1 MLEISMENSQKLEVN
16 LPRNP
21 VLGLLGMC
29 SKDLTSYYGETCW
42 VMLIVSPF
50 TIARKW
56 KQSKY
61 FLMLNGQWKCGQ
73 YTQFYSPAK
82 KNEIVKCVD
91 EWMELEI
98 VHQVEGTHA
107 QKDKCHGFSHICGS
121 ELWNFR
127 SEYIF
132 SEYIFEL
139 RNHEGKKGGWGRSS
153 RDGNI
158 RI

>member
-61 FLMLNGQWKCGQ
+61 FPMLNGQWKCGH

-91 EWMELEI
+91 EWMELENSTPSWGNPDPERQMSRVLTYRWI
-98 VHQVEGTHA
+98 WALKLQIWICILWIYIWT
-107 QKDKCHGFSHICGS
+107 QKPWREERRMGK
-121 ELWNFR
+121 EL
-127 SEYIF
+127 
-132 SEYIFEL
+132 
-139 RNHEGKKGGWGRSS
+139 
-153 RDGNI
+153 
-158 RI
+158 